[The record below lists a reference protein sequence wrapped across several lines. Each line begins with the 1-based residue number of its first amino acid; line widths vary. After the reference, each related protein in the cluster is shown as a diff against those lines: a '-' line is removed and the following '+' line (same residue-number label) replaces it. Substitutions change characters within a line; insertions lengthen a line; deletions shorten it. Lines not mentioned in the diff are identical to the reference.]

1 MLSVGSS
8 KVPGPQHFSCMDKR
22 RVVVTG
28 IGMISPLGIG
38 NEPTWQGL
46 VAGKSGVG
54 CITKFD
60 AKDFTTRI
68 AGEVRGF
75 KPEDWMDKKEVKKSD
90 TFIHYALAAAQIAI
104 EDAKFDP
111 KTIDGDRFGVII
123 GSGIG
128 GLPLIEEMHA
138 KLLERGPSRISPF
151 FIPGLIVNLASGHI
165 SIRYGAKGPSSA
177 PATACATG
185 AHAIG
190 DAFKIIQ
197 RDEADVMFGGGSE
210 AVITPLAVGGFAA
223 MRALS
228 TRNDEPE
235 RASRPWDLN
244 RDGFVMGEGS
254 GILLLEEREHAIK
267 RGARIYCEI
276 TGYGMSSDAYHIT
289 SPSEDADGMIRV
301 MQRALKD
308 AKLDPQTIEYINA
321 HGTSTPVGDRIESLA
336 LKKVFG
342 DYAKKVAVS
351 STKSMT
357 GHLLGAAGG
366 LESAIAA
373 KVVETGTI
381 PPTINYETPDP
392 ECDLDYVPNQAR
404 QKPGIRH
411 VMSNSFGFGGT
422 NATLIFSRH
431 SA

>member
-1 MLSVGSS
+1 MTR
-8 KVPGPQHFSCMDKR
+8 R

-28 IGMISPLGIG
+28 IGMISPLGVGNDASWEGLIAGRTGIG
-38 NEPTWQGL
+38 R
-46 VAGKSGVG
+46 
-54 CITKFD
+54 ITKFD
-60 AKDFTTRI
+60 ASAYPCQI

-75 KPEDWMDKKEVKKSD
+75 NAENYIEKKEVKKSD
-90 TFIHYALAAAQIAI
+90 TFIHYAVAAAQMAVD
-104 EDAKFDP
+104 DAKLETAKEDP
-111 KTIDGDRFGVII
+111 DRVGVII

-128 GLPLIEEMHA
+128 GLPLIEEMHK

-165 SIRYGAKGPSSA
+165 SIRFNARGPSSA

-190 DAFKIIQ
+190 DAMKII
-197 RDEADVMFGGGSE
+197 RHDEADVMFAGGSE
-210 AVITPLAVGGFAA
+210 AVITALALGGFSA

-235 RASRPWDLN
+235 RASRPWDLE
-244 RDGFVMGEGS
+244 RDGFVMGEGA
-254 GILLLEEREHAIK
+254 GVLILEEREHALA

-276 TGYGMSSDAYHIT
+276 TGYGMTSDAFHIT
-289 SPSEDADGMIRV
+289 SPAEDGSGMARV
-301 MQRALKD
+301 MARALRD
-308 AKLDPQTIEYINA
+308 AGLQPADIEYINA
-321 HGTSTPVGDRIESLA
+321 HGTSTPIGDKTETAAIKS
-336 LKKVFG
+336 VFG
-342 DYAKKVAVS
+342 EHAYKLAVS

-373 KVVETGTI
+373 KVIETGI
-381 PPTINYETPDP
+381 LPPTINYENPDP
-392 ECDLDYVPNQAR
+392 ECDLDYVPNKAR
-404 QKPGIRH
+404 EIAGIRH
-411 VMSNSFGFGGT
+411 VLSNSFGFGGT

-431 SA
+431 T

>member
-1 MLSVGSS
+1 
-8 KVPGPQHFSCMDKR
+8 
-22 RVVVTG
+22 
-28 IGMISPLGIG
+28 MISPLGVG

-46 VAGKSGVG
+46 IEGRSGVG
-54 CITKFD
+54 PITKFD
-60 AKDFTTRI
+60 ASQFAARI

-75 KPEDWMDKKEVKKSD
+75 NPEQWMDKKEVKKSD

-104 EDAKFDP
+104 EDAKLDP
-111 KTIDGDRFGVII
+111 KSTDCERFGVII

-138 KLLERGPSRISPF
+138 KLIERGPSRISPF
-151 FIPGLIVNLASGHI
+151 FIPGLIVNLASGQI
-165 SIRYGAKGPSSA
+165 SIRYGAQGPSSA

-190 DAFKIIQ
+190 DACKIIQ
-197 RDEADVMFGGGSE
+197 RDEADVMFAGGSE

-235 RASRPWDLN
+235 KASRPWDLN
-244 RDGFVMGEGS
+244 RDGFVMGEGA
-254 GILLLEEREHAIK
+254 GVLLIEEREHALK
-267 RGARIYCEI
+267 RGAHIYCEI

-289 SPSEDADGMIRV
+289 SPSEDAGGMMRV

-308 AKLDPQTIEYINA
+308 AGLAPEAIEYINA
-321 HGTSTPVGDRIESLA
+321 HGTSTPVGDRIETLA
-336 LKKVFG
+336 IKRVFG
-342 DYAKKVAVS
+342 DAAYKIPVS

-373 KVVETGTI
+373 MVVETGII
-381 PPTINYETPDP
+381 PPTINYDTPDP
-392 ECDLDYVPNQAR
+392 QCDLDYVPNKAR

-422 NATLIFSRH
+422 NATLIFSKH
-431 SA
+431 AV

>member
-1 MLSVGSS
+1 MN
-8 KVPGPQHFSCMDKR
+8 KR

-46 VAGKSGVG
+46 IEGRSGIDH
-54 CITKFD
+54 ITTFD
-60 AKDFTTRI
+60 ASAFACRI

-75 KPEDWMDKKEVKKSD
+75 QPETWIEKKEIKKSD
-90 TFIHYALAAAQIAI
+90 TFIHYAVVSSQMAA
-104 EDAKFDP
+104 DDSGLDFSKV
-111 KTIDGDRFGVII
+111 DGERAGVII

-128 GLPLIEEMHA
+128 GLPLIEEMH
-138 KLLERGPSRISPF
+138 KKMTERGPSRISPF
-151 FIPGLIVNLASGHI
+151 FIPGLIVNLAAGQV
-165 SIRYGAKGPSSA
+165 SIRFGLKGPSSA

-190 DAFKIIQ
+190 DAMKIIQ
-197 RDEADVMFGGGSE
+197 RDEAEVMFAGGSE

-228 TRNDEPE
+228 TRNDDPQH
-235 RASRPWDLN
+235 ASRPWDLN
-244 RDGFVMGEGS
+244 RDGFVMGEGA
-254 GILLLEEREHAIK
+254 GVLVLEEREHAIG
-267 RGARIYCEI
+267 RGARIYCEV

-289 SPSEDADGMIRV
+289 SPAEDGSGMIRV

-308 AKLDPQTIEYINA
+308 AGLQPTDIQYINA
-321 HGTSTPVGDRIESLA
+321 HGTSTQVGDKTETVAIKSL
-336 LKKVFG
+336 FG
-342 DYAKKVAVS
+342 EYAYKVAIS

-366 LESAIAA
+366 LEAGIAV
-373 KVVETGTI
+373 KSLQTGII

-404 QKPGIRH
+404 QAKLQH
-411 VMSNSFGFGGT
+411 VLSNSFGFGGT
-422 NATLIFSRH
+422 NATLIFSR
-431 SA
+431 AEG